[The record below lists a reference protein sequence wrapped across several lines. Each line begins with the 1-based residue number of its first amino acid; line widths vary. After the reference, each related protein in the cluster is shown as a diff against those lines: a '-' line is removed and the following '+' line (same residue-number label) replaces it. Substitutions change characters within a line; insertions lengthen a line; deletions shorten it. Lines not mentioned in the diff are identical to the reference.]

1 MRKASRVIIFSKE
14 DNESIYL
21 IYRKKNGK
29 EYYVIPGGGVENGE
43 SFEQAAIRESMEET
57 GVKLDNLK
65 QIYLEDN
72 KVALYT
78 ANEVS
83 KIEPTGP
90 ELKNTRSNNYYE
102 VKLHKIKDI
111 KKLNLKPEVYKKL
124 IDNLIYK

>member
-90 ELKNTRSNNYYE
+90 ELKNTRYNNYYE

-111 KKLNLKPEVYKKL
+111 KKLNLKPEFYKKL
-124 IDNLIYK
+124 INNLIYK